1 MQLHILKNMYCI
13 FLSILGGCSVTL
25 GETNTLGACLVKV
38 TVRRSCTLP
47 RSEDLSEPSPPSV
60 FSKAEEATT
69 LKQDH
74 PHVSMRSRFQV
85 LWTILPLTKHAPRTP
100 YTGSWRCTKNDR
112 FWYTRRPN
120 FEIHSALLR
129 TRIFCQDYWLGLTAK
144 KYEVINRVGLPPGG
158 KSNA

>member
-13 FLSILGGCSVTL
+13 FVSIPGGCSVTL

-85 LWTILPLTKHAPRTP
+85 LWSQSCLLPNTPLEPHILEAGGVPKTMASETLSSPLLKA
-100 YTGSWRCTKNDR
+100 
-112 FWYTRRPN
+112 
-120 FEIHSALLR
+120 
-129 TRIFCQDYWLGLTAK
+129 
-144 KYEVINRVGLPPGG
+144 EVYARQFVSKPV
-158 KSNA
+158 S

>member
-13 FLSILGGCSVTL
+13 FVSIPGGCSVTL
-25 GETNTLGACLVKV
+25 GETNTLRACLVKV

-85 LWTILPLTKHAPRTP
+85 LWSQSCLLPNTPLEPPHILEAGGVPKTTSTASLTSASL
-100 YTGSWRCTKNDR
+100 GGLDFGASFDL
-112 FWYTRRPN
+112 FWA
-120 FEIHSALLR
+120 SL
-129 TRIFCQDYWLGLTAK
+129 
-144 KYEVINRVGLPPGG
+144 
-158 KSNA
+158 

>member
-1 MQLHILKNMYCI
+1 MQLYILKNMYCI
-13 FLSILGGCSVTL
+13 FVSIPGGCSVTL

-69 LKQDH
+69 AKTGPPSRLHEKSISG
-74 PHVSMRSRFQV
+74 SMEP
-85 LWTILPLTKHAPRTP
+85 ILPLTKHAPRTP

-112 FWYTRRPN
+112 
-120 FEIHSALLR
+120 L
-129 TRIFCQDYWLGLTAK
+129 
-144 KYEVINRVGLPPGG
+144 
-158 KSNA
+158 